1 MDVDFPSDERLHN
14 HLWEFWRPASLG
26 WAKKEHSPLAI
37 WPGNEQF
44 LIIQFIHSKTIHPS
58 LKIISPIRHG
68 LCPLFKSI
76 WTLTWLSQWKH
87 TVNTFRDD
95 IYCISDGKPE
105 KNIMALLTQ
114 KNPQVLPGLWRE
126 GHLWYPGAASA
137 QPGAL
142 RWAHAAGPRRLSEF
156 PGWCW
161 WLVKPGLFLFHGE
174 ISKMNGLT

>member
-1 MDVDFPSDERLHN
+1 MDVDFPSDERLHT

-114 KNPQVLPGLWRE
+114 KKPS
-126 GHLWYPGAASA
+126 GAARAVARGSPMVPWRSICA
-137 QPGAL
+137 ARSTSLGSCCGPSTTL
-142 RWAHAAGPRRLSEF
+142 RIPRMVLVAG
-156 PGWCW
+156 
-161 WLVKPGLFLFHGE
+161 
-174 ISKMNGLT
+174 